1 MAAATFDL
9 TGDNRI
15 MQGADFSYGVKL
27 WNRSVTPKV
36 ALSLVGATL
45 KSQIRKKSGAP
56 VLAEF
61 TVTITNAANG
71 QATLALPAS
80 VTATLPG
87 TSSEAF
93 LQHDLLLTRAD
104 GTRIVLHQG
113 LVEVDDR
120 ITIPA

>member
-9 TGDNRI
+9 TDDNRI
-15 MQGADFSYGVKL
+15 MQGADYSYGVKL
-27 WNRSVTPKV
+27 WNRSVTPRV
-36 ALSLVGATL
+36 PLSLVGATL

-71 QATLALPAS
+71 EATLSLPAS
-80 VTATLPG
+80 VTSTLPG
-87 TSSEAF
+87 TKPDAF
-93 LQHDLLLTRAD
+93 FQHDLLMLRAD

-120 ITIPA
+120 ITESA

>member
-9 TGDNRI
+9 VGDNRI
-15 MQGADFSYGVKL
+15 MQGADYSYGIKL
-27 WNRSVTPKV
+27 WNPSVTPRV

-61 TVTITNAANG
+61 TVTITSAANG
-71 QATLALPAS
+71 QATLSLPAS

-87 TSSEAF
+87 TKPEAF
-93 LQHDLLLTRAD
+93 LEHDLLLIRAD

-120 ITIPA
+120 ITVPA

>member
-9 TGDNRI
+9 TSDNRI
-15 MQGADFSYGVKL
+15 MQGADYAYGIKL
-27 WNRSVTPKV
+27 WNPSVTPRV
-36 ALSLVGATL
+36 ALSLVGCTL

-61 TVTITNAANG
+61 TVTVTNAANG
-71 QATLALPAS
+71 QATLSLPAS

-87 TSSEAF
+87 TKPEAF
-93 LQHDLLLTRAD
+93 LEHDLLLTRAD

-120 ITIPA
+120 ITVAA